1 MTAAEWWWMLMWNLY
16 SPGCWLNVI
25 NSLSG
30 PIPVPNW
37 SIQVPQHQ
45 LNCDVSP
52 YYLQSTIYWAA
63 VHISQRHSDYLSHHF
78 PQGRTNNCRFP
89 LLRELI
95 WKKKPLRFPLLL
107 FFEIDSS
114 LQWTLN
120 ARDSVPRQ
128 CYACR
133 ITLSS
138 ELCTELNEKR
148 TSRGLWYNSETL
160 SFVRHCL
167 CIVESH
173 HTMFWNVKTTYR
185 LECIAVIG
193 SHALRRTLKRSPEF
207 IHMVPS
213 LPPIQ

>member
-1 MTAAEWWWMLMWNLY
+1 MLTSNADNWINDKTVERIVTLVPMMTAAEWWWMLMWNLY

-78 PQGRTNNCRFP
+78 PQGRTKNCLFP

-95 WKKKPLRFPLLL
+95 WKKTV
-107 FFEIDSS
+107 EISIVIILWDW
-114 LQWTLN
+114 LKLTVNIECTWFCAQTMLCMQNNTEFWIVYRIKWKKN
-120 ARDSVPRQ
+120 QPR
-128 CYACR
+128 
-133 ITLSS
+133 
-138 ELCTELNEKR
+138 
-148 TSRGLWYNSETL
+148 
-160 SFVRHCL
+160 
-167 CIVESH
+167 
-173 HTMFWNVKTTYR
+173 
-185 LECIAVIG
+185 AV
-193 SHALRRTLKRSPEF
+193 
-207 IHMVPS
+207 V
-213 LPPIQ
+213 

>member
-1 MTAAEWWWMLMWNLY
+1 MLTSNADNWINDKTVERIVTLVPMMTAAEWWWMLMWNLY

-95 WKKKPLRFPLLL
+95 WKKNRWDFHCYYSLRLT
-107 FFEIDSS
+107 
-114 LQWTLN
+114 Q
-120 ARDSVPRQ
+120 A
-128 CYACR
+128 Y
-133 ITLSS
+133 S
-138 ELCTELNEKR
+138 EHWMHVILCPD
-148 TSRGLWYNSETL
+148 
-160 SFVRHCL
+160 
-167 CIVESH
+167 
-173 HTMFWNVKTTYR
+173 NVM
-185 LECIAVIG
+185 
-193 SHALRRTLKRSPEF
+193 HAE
-207 IHMVPS
+207 
-213 LPPIQ
+213 